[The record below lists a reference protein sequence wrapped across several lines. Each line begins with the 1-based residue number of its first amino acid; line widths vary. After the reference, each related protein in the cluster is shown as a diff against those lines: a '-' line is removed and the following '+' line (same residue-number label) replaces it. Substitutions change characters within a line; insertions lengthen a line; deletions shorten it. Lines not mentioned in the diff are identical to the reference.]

1 MLFGT
6 KLLALVAALSTITVA
21 APAPDALP
29 LPDALEKRN
38 CPRYGSF
45 AGAKAIAGL
54 YLGNANNKSRQ
65 IERLIEEAIA
75 LLVGDHPKCQ
85 AKDIYVWCDEDKEHW
100 GWKRDETFEERGL
113 EERNGGY
120 ENCDQQYPYKHCSVS
135 KCCPPLFCGSHF
147 SILGFWFWFW
157 FWFGLV
163 LTRLGILQSA
173 SRTTIARLTKTA
185 PAKAEAGMV
194 VRKWWTQR
202 VCVPRDIYVDGDV
215 SEQKTGTYSGFHSS
229 SNQNLA
235 RYARCLFVPQ
245 VPHAAETKP
254 NQTIPEQSVREDEV
268 QEEQAEGITKV

>member
-29 LPDALEKRN
+29 DALEKRN
-38 CPRYGSF
+38 CPRYDSF

-120 ENCDQQYPYKHCSVS
+120 ENCDQQYPYKHCS
-135 KCCPPLFCGSHF
+135 
-147 SILGFWFWFW
+147 
-157 FWFGLV
+157 
-163 LTRLGILQSA
+163 SA
-173 SRTTIARLTKTA
+173 SRTTIARLSKTA

-194 VRKWWTQR
+194 VRKWWTQQG
-202 VCVPRDIYVDGDV
+202 CVPRDIYVDRDV
-215 SEQKTGTYSGFHSS
+215 M
-229 SNQNLA
+229 
-235 RYARCLFVPQ
+235 
-245 VPHAAETKP
+245 PHAAETKP
-254 NQTIPEQSVREDEV
+254 NQTIPEQSIREDEV
-268 QEEQAEGITKV
+268 QEEQAEGNYKRLRRQRAAQPNRQIPNFTISTILLSNQECQAMMSVNEEHRDDFDNV